1 MTEVGFHTQVG
12 EPLGYACRLLR
23 KALQQG
29 AQVTVTG
36 PAAALQR
43 LDLLLW
49 TFDPLSFVPHAL
61 LREGQAVEPRLRRTP
76 IWLVLPGAETPMHD
90 VLVHLGGD
98 PPAEFG
104 SFRRIVEIVGTDAGE
119 VQAAR
124 RRWRDYKE
132 RGYPVEHHEAGA

>member
-29 AQVTVTG
+29 AQVAVTG
-36 PAAALQR
+36 PAAALQQ
-43 LDLLLW
+43 LDALLW
-49 TFDPLSFVPHAL
+49 TFDSFAFVPHAL
-61 LREGQAVEPRLRRTP
+61 LREGEAVAPRLRRTP
-76 IWLVLPGAETPMHD
+76 IWLVLPGAEAPTHD

-98 PPAEFG
+98 APEGFG

-132 RGYPVEHHEAGA
+132 RGYPVEHHPAGA